1 LELRVV
7 TLWGK
12 ARLVIWWWGQ
22 VPGQAATYPHRN
34 AWLVRQPKLPGKLS
48 DEDSWESIHEHKGGN
63 AGFDAGLRLFERH
76 MPAMASTAE
85 HLATA
90 IGAPFL
96 RVDFFVGSPRWGV
109 RLNEV
114 AYGSMV
120 EHRRP
125 PKGDSR
131 TLVDDSPAIARIL
144 REGAALCHQ
153 KAPSALFLE
162 ALGARGATYAEM
174 SIERLP
180 PEHRPPVPP
189 GALPEQ
195 GDPNCEQLRL
205 PIDRCQT
212 PRRLHMTNN
221 QMYQEAHS
229 KMERP
234 AEVDA
239 TDCLTSST
247 SAVIVTFRNALPTPV
262 NLHWVCPNRGLVY
275 QNTFQSGMQV
285 ELQTFSTHE
294 FVVTDSAGVVLKT
307 WQAKAGEGEKQLVTV
322 DISLEAVFKNASGE
336 PISLFWKEPT
346 SGTEVPQAEVKP
358 AAGAKVRSA
367 HAHEF
372 VVRSHSNDLIRTWRA
387 DVSLGEWQEVLIG
400 DAA

>member
-1 LELRVV
+1 MSTGV
-7 TLWGK
+7 
-12 ARLVIWWWGQ
+12 AMLV
-22 VPGQAATYPHRN
+22 
-34 AWLVRQPKLPGKLS
+34 
-48 DEDSWESIHEHKGGN
+48 
-63 AGFDAGLRLFERH
+63 FDAGLRLFERH

-90 IGAPFL
+90 IGSPFL

-114 AYGSMV
+114 AYGSIV

-162 ALGARGATYAEM
+162 GLGAKGATYEDM

-180 PEHRPPVPP
+180 PERRPPIPP
-189 GALPEQ
+189 GALQEQ
-195 GDPNCEQLRL
+195 ADPNCEQFRT
-205 PIDRCQT
+205 PIARCQT
-212 PRRLHMTNN
+212 PRRLHMRSN
-221 QMYQEAHS
+221 QVDQEAHPQ
-229 KMERP
+229 MERP
-234 AEVDA
+234 VEGASM
-239 TDCLTSST
+239 TSNN
-247 SAVIVTFRNALPTPV
+247 SAVSVTFRNVLPAPV
-262 NLHWVCPNRGLVY
+262 NLHWVCPSRGLVY
-275 QNTFQSGMQV
+275 QNTLQTGMEV
-285 ELQTFSTHE
+285 NYQTFSTHE
-294 FVVTDSAGVVLKT
+294 FVVTDSAGVVLKR
-307 WQAKAGEGEKQLVTV
+307 WQAKAGEGETQVVSV

-346 SGTEVPQAEVKP
+346 SGAEVPQCEVKP
-358 AAGAKVRSA
+358 AAGAKVQTA

-372 VVRSHSNDLIRTWRA
+372 VVRSQSNVLIRTWRA
-387 DVSLGEWQEVLIG
+387 DVSLGDCQEILIG
-400 DAA
+400 DTA

>member
-1 LELRVV
+1 
-7 TLWGK
+7 
-12 ARLVIWWWGQ
+12 
-22 VPGQAATYPHRN
+22 
-34 AWLVRQPKLPGKLS
+34 
-48 DEDSWESIHEHKGGN
+48 
-63 AGFDAGLRLFERH
+63 

-195 GDPNCEQLRL
+195 GDPNCEHLRL
-205 PIDRCQT
+205 P
-212 PRRLHMTNN
+212 MT
-221 QMYQEAHS
+221 
-229 KMERP
+229 
-234 AEVDA
+234 
-239 TDCLTSST
+239 
-247 SAVIVTFRNALPTPV
+247 
-262 NLHWVCPNRGLVY
+262 G
-275 QNTFQSGMQV
+275 
-285 ELQTFSTHE
+285 
-294 FVVTDSAGVVLKT
+294 
-307 WQAKAGEGEKQLVTV
+307 
-322 DISLEAVFKNASGE
+322 
-336 PISLFWKEPT
+336 
-346 SGTEVPQAEVKP
+346 VKP
-358 AAGAKVRSA
+358 HAG
-367 HAHEF
+367 F
-372 VVRSHSNDLIRTWRA
+372 T
-387 DVSLGEWQEVLIG
+387 
-400 DAA
+400 